1 MLGNVRLDGRK
12 FDQIRKTTFERN
24 FLQYPEGSVLVTQ
37 GNTKVIVTASV
48 MENVPRFLQDTGTG
62 WITAEYNMLPRA
74 THSRNN
80 RERDRS
86 GVGGRTHEIQRL
98 IGRSMRAAFNYE
110 KLGERTIKVDC
121 DVIQADG
128 GTRCASITG
137 AFVAVFDAINYL
149 YNEQRIYDFPDYK
162 VTAAISLGI
171 TNGKVILDLNYEE
184 DSKIDVDFNLVSN
197 EDLDLIEIQGTA
209 EGKPFNKQKLNEIL
223 DVGQVGL
230 MELIK
235 LQKQVLNL

>member
-12 FDQIRKTTFERN
+12 FDEIRKTTFERN

-74 THSRNN
+74 TQSRNA
-80 RERDRS
+80 RERGRS
-86 GVGGRTHEIQRL
+86 DIKGRTHEIQRL

-171 TNGKVILDLNYEE
+171 KNGKVILDLNYEE
-184 DSKIDVDFNLVSN
+184 DSKVDVDFNLVAN

-209 EGKPFNKQKLNEIL
+209 EGAPFNKEKLNEIME
-223 DVGQVGL
+223 VGEKGVL
-230 MELIK
+230 ELIK
-235 LQKQVLNL
+235 MQKQVLNL

>member
-1 MLGNVRLDGRK
+1 MLGNERLDGRK
-12 FDQIRKTTFERN
+12 FDEIRKTTFERN
-24 FLQYPEGSVLVTQ
+24 FLKYPEGSVLVTQ
-37 GNTKVIVTASV
+37 GNTKVIITASV

-74 THSRNN
+74 TQSRNT
-80 RERDRS
+80 RERGRS
-86 GVGGRTHEIQRL
+86 GIKGRTHEIQRL

-110 KLGERTIKVDC
+110 KLGERTIKIDC
-121 DVIQADG
+121 DVLQADG

-171 TNGKVILDLNYEE
+171 KNDKVILDLNYEE
-184 DSKIDVDFNLVSN
+184 DSKVDVDFNLVAN

-209 EGKPFNKQKLNEIL
+209 EGAPFNKEKLNEIMEIGEKGVL
-223 DVGQVGL
+223 
-230 MELIK
+230 ELIK
-235 LQKQVLNL
+235 MQKQVLNL

>member
-1 MLGNVRLDGRK
+1 MLGNVRFDGRK
-12 FDQIRKTTFERN
+12 FNEIRKTTFERN

-80 RERDRS
+80 RERNRT
-86 GVGGRTHEIQRL
+86 GIGGRTHEIQRL

-171 TNGKVILDLNYEE
+171 KNDKVILDLNYEE
-184 DSKIDVDFNLVSN
+184 DSKVDVDFNLVAN
-197 EDLDLIEIQGTA
+197 EDLNLIEIQGTA
-209 EGKPFNKQKLNEIL
+209 EGAPFTKEKLNEIIEIGEEG
-223 DVGQVGL
+223 VI
-230 MELIK
+230 ELIR